1 MGGTPVAAA
10 TSCLIGNRFP
20 PATTEYFWIRPGDIP
35 FAAERMSSFRSSKV
49 LPLSVNVTVKVDYL
63 YSIRQQKLNTT
74 THTFSTQHIIEF
86 STWPVVGRKPRNCVP
101 RFMLR

>member
-10 TSCLIGNRFP
+10 TSCRIGNRFP

-49 LPLSVNVTVKVDYL
+49 LPLSVNLTVKMDYL
-63 YSIRQQKLNTT
+63 HGFGARLNTT
-74 THTFSTQHIIEF
+74 THTFPTQHIVEF
-86 STWPVVGRKPRNCVP
+86 SASGCRQEAA
-101 RFMLR
+101 